1 MTKIRYNPQTREVEI
16 EGSEEFVEK
25 HFKQIQGLFAT
36 LKETADEPARAK
48 GKAGRVPSK
57 QKPATGRIRGK
68 IFTAVIDAIKASS
81 HGMSTPDLMKVTD
94 YSQQQVRSVIFK
106 AAKTGII
113 RTARRGVYV
122 AV

>member
-25 HFKQIQGLFAT
+25 HFKQIQSLFAT
-36 LKETADEPARAK
+36 LKDTADEPARAK
-48 GKAGRVPSK
+48 RSAGRMPSK
-57 QKPATGRIRGK
+57 QKPSTGRKRGE
-68 IFTAVIDAIKASS
+68 IFTTVIDAIKASS

-94 YSQQQVRSVIFK
+94 YSQQQVRSVLFK